1 MAPASQ
7 RDLKTE
13 LSNHGTLRH
22 RGPRAESLSASA
34 QAGPEKQQHVAQPEA
49 QAACRG
55 RGHPVLGTVPGR
67 PLDSAPS
74 LSRPGLLFILPG
86 TQRL

>member
-1 MAPASQ
+1 MPRGFRTSWTQGLKAGVPAFKSV
-7 RDLKTE
+7 
-13 LSNHGTLRH
+13 
-22 RGPRAESLSASA
+22 
-34 QAGPEKQQHVAQPEA
+34 PEKQQHVAQPEA